1 MVIQEFK
8 GRIST
13 YLETGTPIK
22 SLPALLTDVGL
33 DTGVLH
39 GVELQLAP
47 IMEGGVTVFTGEL
60 LAQLRIVDVE
70 LVFLSQ
76 LEIENVGRGEIRKN
90 LPSLSETPSHSDCT

>member
-1 MVIQEFK
+1 M
-8 GRIST
+8 T
-13 YLETGTPIK
+13 HLETGAPIE
-22 SLPALLTDVGL
+22 SLATLFTDVGL

-47 IMEGGVTVFTGEL
+47 IMEGCVTVFTGEL

-76 LEIENVGRGEIRKN
+76 LERGNVERD
-90 LPSLSETPSHSDCT
+90 SLYHLSCAKLTLSVGNSFPQ

>member
-1 MVIQEFK
+1 M
-8 GRIST
+8 T
-13 YLETGTPIK
+13 NLETGAPVEP
-22 SLPALLTDVGL
+22 LAALFTDVGL

-70 LVFLSQ
+70 LVLLSQ
-76 LEIENVGRGEIRKN
+76 LRRECV
-90 LPSLSETPSHSDCT
+90 